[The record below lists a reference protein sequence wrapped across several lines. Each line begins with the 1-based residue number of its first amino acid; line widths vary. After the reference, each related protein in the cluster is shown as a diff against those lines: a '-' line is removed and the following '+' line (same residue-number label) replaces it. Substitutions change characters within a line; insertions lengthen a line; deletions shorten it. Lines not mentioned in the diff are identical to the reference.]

1 MKKAT
6 LPDGSFLEYTY
17 DAAHRLTEIEDS
29 EGNRIVYTLDAMGNR
44 TAEQLYDPSSA
55 LTQTRTRV
63 FNTLNQLWKE
73 IGAAGTVNVTTTFGL
88 RQQRQPDRH
97 QCAAVAQH
105 SPGLR
110 RAQSPERKSPIRSRA
125 SPNTA
130 TTRWIS

>member
-1 MKKAT
+1 MNRRRSTTGRRACSKKAT

-44 TAEQLYDPSSA
+44 TAEQLYDPSNA

-73 IGAAGTVNVTTTFGL
+73 IGAAGTVDVTTTFAYDNNGNQTGINAPL
-88 RQQRQPDRH
+88 
-97 QCAAVAQH
+97 VAQYG
-105 SPGLR
+105 PGL
-110 RAQSPERKSPIRSRA
+110 
-125 SPNTA
+125 
-130 TTRWIS
+130 